1 MDPFPVWVLRAREL
15 GSGPPVRVVHV
26 DRESRVFVAIHAERA
41 CLEHFGED
49 LLEWS
54 SPAHMRHENW
64 LREAH
69 PQRWC
74 LRNKIRDSISEL
86 HEKSRLRVAGSAF
99 FVIDES
105 KDVRPGLCDFNQVD
119 YAVRKRVEASFEL
132 FGFGLAE
139 PAISI
144 DDHSSD
150 GLARLLLVFLR
161 RRDRVDE
168 SALRSGRGRAAE
180 DASTHTR
187 GPPRSADAGRNI
199 KGDFEG

>member
-1 MDPFPVWVLRAREL
+1 MCIRDRLRAREL

-139 PAISI
+139 PAISV
-144 DDHSSD
+144 DDHSFD
-150 GLARLLLVFLR
+150 GLSSLLRVLLYALLQRVSDKYWVQRFAPLAR
-161 RRDRVDE
+161 E
-168 SALRSGRGRAAE
+168 SVGP
-180 DASTHTR
+180 DAMRPS
-187 GPPRSADAGRNI
+187 
-199 KGDFEG
+199 